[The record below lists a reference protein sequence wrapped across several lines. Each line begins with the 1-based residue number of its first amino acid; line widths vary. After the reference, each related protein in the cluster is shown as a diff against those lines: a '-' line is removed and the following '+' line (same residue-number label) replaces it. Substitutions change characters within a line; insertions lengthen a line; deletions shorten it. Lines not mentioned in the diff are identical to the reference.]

1 MPIVSIFSKQRPNI
15 GGIYFDALLE
25 ESDELQTDVTR
36 YPIESGVEGN
46 DHAVNRNQRFTLL
59 VGISDNPARALAA
72 LASQG
77 SVFENLSNIGLPE
90 GALQT
95 IIGGASGIAVGRTLS
110 GLSGTAAAL
119 AGLGASVA
127 NASFA
132 AGQASTRS
140 ASVLEQVRA
149 LQRSKEIIILST
161 SKGTYPD
168 CIITRTSRV
177 TNPQNE
183 NGLELAIE
191 LEQLRIMDSQTTSR
205 GAYGVPAVNDTAS
218 TQAFPYRQYGRIQA
232 VPL

>member
-1 MPIVSIFSKQRPNI
+1 MPLVSIFSKQRPNI

-46 DHAVNRNQRFTLL
+46 DHAVNRNQRFTML

-72 LASQG
+72 QASQG
-77 SVFENLSNIGLPE
+77 NVFDNLTNLGLPE

-95 IIGGASGIAVGRTLS
+95 IIGGAAGIGVGAVVSRLPGNI
-110 GLSGTAAAL
+110 AAL
-119 AGLGASVA
+119 AGLGASIA

-140 ASVLEQVRA
+140 GNVLEEMRR
-149 LQRSKEIIILST
+149 LQRAKTIFTLAT
-161 SKGTYPD
+161 SKGIHAN

-177 TNPQNE
+177 TNTQNE
-183 NGLELAIE
+183 NGLELAVDI
-191 LEQLRIMDSQTTSR
+191 EQLRIMNSQTVQL
-205 GAYGVPAVNDTAS
+205 GIPAPNDTVTAQAS
-218 TQAFPYRQYGRIQA
+218 PYNGFGRVQA